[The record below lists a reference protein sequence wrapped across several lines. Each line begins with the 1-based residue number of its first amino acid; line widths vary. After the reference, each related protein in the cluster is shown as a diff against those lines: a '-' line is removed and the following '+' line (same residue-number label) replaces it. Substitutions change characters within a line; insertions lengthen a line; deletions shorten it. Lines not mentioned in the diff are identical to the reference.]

1 MKRRNRKADAF
12 PNLFPEQ
19 DGLNEAAADTALPE
33 AEAEQPKA
41 EEGAVT
47 ENVPSA
53 ENGGIAQ
60 QTEEGAAAQQTEQT
74 EQPEQAQ
81 PAPEQPEQEQPEE
94 ELAQVPSETEQE
106 GQAEQEGQVQPEQDT
121 ASAEGEE
128 HVIREGE
135 GSEGEEEGKKRRRGK
150 IKEPMPRK
158 KKIIIGVIAGILAV
172 AVLAAVIVP
181 VAIFF
186 TNNHTVSS
194 AEDLLAVDW
203 QKLGDKKVYLQKD
216 IAVEGDLEIPAS
228 AVINLNK
235 HSLTVNG
242 ALKVTGD
249 VQIGTVSGDS
259 FNEKGA
265 LSVTALQVT
274 SENGGIQ
281 LYSDAVIGEGV
292 VNAAVFRTARSLTIN
307 GTLTVNAVNAYI
319 EGAVSGA
326 EGAQLI
332 FNGGRA
338 DVTGEVNT
346 AMQSVSGAY
355 LNVDGVAADITADE
369 NSYVVLSGKAA
380 SVTGGKGVLALKNF
394 DCSAFTDMKKLGIFV
409 QSCAGDERIEGVE
422 DVFFIEKLDAPSAA
436 QVNMRGDKLI
446 LTISDVEHAELADFS
461 YRVTVGE
468 EVFHEVK
475 GTELDITSAVTSA
488 GVYDILIVAQGNF
501 KPGEDGRYDIDSFD
515 KHMYYIDSY
524 PCGIRYEHTFTLDTP
539 ANLSV
544 TQVEGGIEVNFD
556 PVAFADGYDVYI
568 NGAEQPVHFDKNEA
582 FISSELLSAG
592 SNAIYVQAVSN
603 NEQINASSRALIG
616 YVKYEKLATPAV
628 SAPVVSGREV
638 AVEWTKTENSPARM
652 FEVVFTYNSAQS
664 GEASKTVYTS
674 ANTVTVLLED
684 MAEGSDVSVSVRA
697 LGYGYYKTG
706 DAGTSSVEA
715 GGK

>member
-33 AEAEQPKA
+33 AEEEQPEA

-47 ENVPSA
+47 ENIPSA
-53 ENGGIAQ
+53 ENGGTAQ
-60 QTEEGAAAQQTEQT
+60 QTEEGAAAQQEQA

-81 PAPEQPEQEQPEE
+81 PAPEQPEQEQPAE
-94 ELAQVPSETEQE
+94 ELSQAPSETDQE
-106 GQAEQEGQVQPEQDT
+106 GQAEPEGQAEQGA

-203 QKLGDKKVYLQKD
+203 QNLGDKKVYLQKD

-292 VNAAVFRTARSLTIN
+292 VNAAVFRTARSLTLN

-394 DCSAFTDMKKLGIFV
+394 DCSEFTDMKKLGIFV
-409 QSCAGDERIEGVE
+409 QSCAGDERIEGVD
-422 DVFFIEKLDAPSAA
+422 DVFFIEKLEAPSAA

-628 SAPVVSGREV
+628 SAPVVSGNEV

-652 FEVVFTYNSAQS
+652 FEVVFTYNSAQ
-664 GEASKTVYTS
+664 GGVTSKTVYTS

-684 MAEGSDVSVSVRA
+684 MAQGSGVSVSVRA
-697 LGYGYYKTG
+697 LGYGYYQTG
-706 DAGTSSVEA
+706 EAGTGSVEA

>member
-41 EEGAVT
+41 EEAAVT

-53 ENGGIAQ
+53 ENGGTAQ

-81 PAPEQPEQEQPEE
+81 PVPEQPEQEQPEE

-106 GQAEQEGQVQPEQDT
+106 GQAEQDGQVQPEQDA

-249 VQIGTVSGDS
+249 VKIGTVSGDS
-259 FNEKGA
+259 FNERGA

-292 VNAAVFRTARSLTIN
+292 VNAAVFRTARSLTLN

-436 QVNMRGDKLI
+436 QVNMRGDKII
-446 LTISDVEHAELADFS
+446 LTISDVEHAELADF
-461 YRVTVGE
+461 
-468 EVFHEVK
+468 
-475 GTELDITSAVTSA
+475 
-488 GVYDILIVAQGNF
+488 
-501 KPGEDGRYDIDSFD
+501 
-515 KHMYYIDSY
+515 
-524 PCGIRYEHTFTLDTP
+524 
-539 ANLSV
+539 
-544 TQVEGGIEVNFD
+544 
-556 PVAFADGYDVYI
+556 
-568 NGAEQPVHFDKNEA
+568 
-582 FISSELLSAG
+582 
-592 SNAIYVQAVSN
+592 
-603 NEQINASSRALIG
+603 
-616 YVKYEKLATPAV
+616 
-628 SAPVVSGREV
+628 
-638 AVEWTKTENSPARM
+638 
-652 FEVVFTYNSAQS
+652 
-664 GEASKTVYTS
+664 
-674 ANTVTVLLED
+674 
-684 MAEGSDVSVSVRA
+684 
-697 LGYGYYKTG
+697 
-706 DAGTSSVEA
+706 
-715 GGK
+715 

>member
-53 ENGGIAQ
+53 ENGGTAQ
-60 QTEEGAAAQQTEQT
+60 QTEEGAAAQQAEQT

-94 ELAQVPSETEQE
+94 ELPQVPSETEQE
-106 GQAEQEGQVQPEQDT
+106 GQAEQDGQVQPEQDA

-135 GSEGEEEGKKRRRGK
+135 GPEGEEEGKKRRRGK

-203 QKLGDKKVYLQKD
+203 QNLGDKKVYLQKD

-249 VQIGTVSGDS
+249 VKIGTVSGDS

-281 LYSDAVIGEGV
+281 LYSDAVIGAGV
-292 VNAAVFRTARSLTIN
+292 VNAAVFRTARSLTLN

-422 DVFFIEKLDAPSAA
+422 DVFFIEKLEAPSAA

-461 YRVTVGE
+461 YRVMVGE

-628 SAPVVSGREV
+628 SAPVVSGNEV

-664 GEASKTVYTS
+664 GETSKTVYTS

-684 MAEGSDVSVSVRA
+684 MAEGSGVSVSVRA
-697 LGYGYYKTG
+697 LGYGYYQTG
-706 DAGTSSVEA
+706 EAGTNSVEE

>member
-33 AEAEQPKA
+33 AEEEQPEA

-47 ENVPSA
+47 ENIPSA
-53 ENGGIAQ
+53 ENGGTAQ
-60 QTEEGAAAQQTEQT
+60 QTEEGAAAQQEQA

-81 PAPEQPEQEQPEE
+81 PAPEQPEQEQPAE
-94 ELAQVPSETEQE
+94 ELSQAPSETDQE
-106 GQAEQEGQVQPEQDT
+106 GQAEPEGQAEQGA

-203 QKLGDKKVYLQKD
+203 QNLGDKKVYLQKD

-242 ALKVTGD
+242 TLKVTGG
-249 VQIGTVSGDS
+249 VKIGTVSGDS

-265 LSVTALQVT
+265 LSLTALQVT

-281 LYSDAVIGEGV
+281 LYSDAVIGEGT
-292 VNAAVFRTARSLTIN
+292 VNAAVFRTARSLTLN

-394 DCSAFTDMKKLGIFV
+394 DCSAFTNMKKLGIFV
-409 QSCAGDERIEGVE
+409 QSCAGDERIEGVQ

-501 KPGEDGRYDIDSFD
+501 KPGEDGRYDIDAFD

-628 SAPVVSGREV
+628 SAPVVSGNEV

-664 GEASKTVYTS
+664 GVTSKTVYTS

-684 MAEGSDVSVSVRA
+684 MADSDVSVSVRA
-697 LGYGYYKTG
+697 LGYGYYQTG
-706 DAGTSSVEA
+706 EAGTSSV
-715 GGK
+715 